1 MYLSS
6 WRDISFRI
14 LRRMVRRQS
23 VFQTI
28 TRPRACDNQSH
39 YSLSPMMPIDTGN
52 DIHCKPGQID
62 TSTSVWTDA
71 GRLARRCLL
80 LLASVLCLLVA
91 SNANAQTSW
100 ILGDFA
106 TNAES
111 DIDQTPKIS
120 AMCVNDTVGGTRT
133 YAGWQI
139 KDAAGN
145 IIAKNYYDSLDN
157 WDATYGEKVSL
168 ATLTNP
174 GENYVL
180 ETYCAA
186 QFIFHAENV
195 AWNRREFKVASLSGS
210 ATTSI
215 EKNTVTVSGTVGNGA
230 NGVLVMIDGDVVA
243 VEKELTSD
251 FSVEVSAAVGTHAVK
266 VFATYDKHTQLI
278 GSSDIKIHAPP
289 EVTISAVREFT
300 QSPAFVITGTATSE
314 ADINSAWYEWQ
325 APADAGG
332 GRSGYITVTPAKR
345 FDFFEHIDL
354 IADGTHRFRIWAKA
368 GDKQENYSKWAS
380 TMLDR
385 KPPELLN
392 LTTVKDGFLSADTEL
407 RVKASDL
414 DPRDENGSGIESV
427 QIEATD
433 KDGVKYGWR
442 HMTLQSGTLHDGE
455 YTIPIGSLFTFKD
468 VPAGNVRFQVW
479 AQDRAKNPVYANRI
493 VYKKAKLPI
502 ASVTV
507 PAAPTNKDSI
517 ALGIKIDGEVEIR
530 KIWMDAWKID
540 KDGKQ
545 IDIPRADIGFTKS
558 KYVAFNHP
566 FQFPYGEG
574 KYSFRIIAEADDKQQ
589 TDMSKQEVM
598 RAVFDKTKPTV
609 ELLSPKADSKHKT
622 ELEIKF
628 KVEDRYGSG
637 VEDVQMEV
645 CKKGEDCNTWLTGI
659 PNDGKGVYSQT
670 LPLTDLESGA
680 FTVTIWVKDKA
691 DNREWA
697 YFDFDKELNAGDAAT
712 PTLSFKATDGSDA
725 SAPFYPDTER
735 LLRVAVA
742 AQAKIE
748 GGNMA
753 YALPDGLSQAG
764 PAGLNSAL
772 SSNAPASAS
781 QLSQWRGNGNL
792 LTGVDME
799 KDAVIVIDIPVK
811 MSKTLPQPKISM
823 EDQTTF
829 FEVTG
834 KNFSGTARAEA
845 IWRGDWK
852 MAPADLRLPVSR
864 TFDLSA
870 LSDIDIWSKQS
881 GGYDTAEPAKWNR
894 NSLHCSGSEMT
905 CTRNA
910 FDTDIKL
917 RFTEQTSK
925 KTVDL
930 TLSGTRHQTLL
941 NGRPSRTGALDA
953 SVNPGVDA
961 EARFS
966 VSLSKNALARLP
978 GAGQWRA
985 HLAMDLQDHANTHL
999 ADFSSDLV
1007 LNVSDTTGMAL
1018 QPPRIALLDGSHQD
1032 NDRSGSFTTGNTL
1045 TYRIVYEA
1053 TRDLKR
1059 FQLDYALPPGLAHE
1073 GNPSFHGAGG
1083 TIQPPLSDDQG
1094 SKLLR
1099 FPIDIK
1105 KGQILVIDVPLRI
1118 QSGAAARVV
1127 SQVFVVAE
1135 DFDAMPSDEA
1145 ILNIQRRFGVSESLA
1160 LTLEMLE
1167 MVGQDAL
1174 IAQQTP
1180 FTYRVVLSAKTQALD
1195 SPSLSYRLPGG
1206 MQAAGKPVLKDAASH
1221 VKLAINAQWDGD
1233 ADTELLAGGATL
1245 PRGESIAIEIPVM
1258 VKDVVG
1264 DGVFVQSSVDAGAAN
1279 LDGTLQKSH
1288 RIKIRERTV
1297 TGDRVRIVKS
1307 MDAAA
1312 AVQPGANIRYQIR
1325 VSNQTFKTVRNL
1337 LIRDRAPDHT
1347 TLIDASCGD
1356 LPAASCKTL
1365 TLSDADV
1372 ADGNMTHAAL
1382 CRGTSPP
1389 SDPQGKHVFWCLN
1402 GDLEPLADYTVDYS
1416 VRIDGAAPAP

>member
-1 MYLSS
+1 MAGSIAHEAQAYVFAPTLVSKSSNIMENSIMKNLSHASQKINKVPEASRDKSPLLPLRWLLVLSWLLMLVVGKDVTAAGVHLKGNLGSWFTIDQGTTIGFWCEAKGLETRNNAGWTIDGDMAGAAPSEYLGYDSS
-6 WRDISFRI
+6 EWDSWLNTDIQFSNF
-14 LRRMVRRQS
+14 
-23 VFQTI
+23 
-28 TRPRACDNQSH
+28 A
-39 YSLSPMMPIDTGN
+39 
-52 DIHCKPGQID
+52 KPGQTYTINGYC
-62 TSTSVWTDA
+62 STPPFGDST
-71 GRLARRCLL
+71 
-80 LLASVLCLLVA
+80 ASR
-91 SNANAQTSW
+91 SFS
-100 ILGDFA
+100 ILPLSG
-106 TNAES
+106 
-111 DIDQTPKIS
+111 
-120 AMCVNDTVGGTRT
+120 
-133 YAGWQI
+133 
-139 KDAAGN
+139 
-145 IIAKNYYDSLDN
+145 
-157 WDATYGEKVSL
+157 
-168 ATLTNP
+168 
-174 GENYVL
+174 
-180 ETYCAA
+180 
-186 QFIFHAENV
+186 
-195 AWNRREFKVASLSGS
+195 KVAFSVDK
-210 ATTSI
+210 TTI
-215 EKNTVTVSGTVGNGA
+215 TASGTVGDGA
-230 NGVLVMIDGDVVA
+230 NGVIVYLDGKVA
-243 VEKELTSD
+243 GTADNLTSD
-251 FSVEVSAAVGTHAVK
+251 FSIAVPADVGIHVLN
-266 VFATYDKHTQLI
+266 VFATYNQKHPQLI
-278 GSSDIKIHAPP
+278 GIDHITIFDPP
-289 EVTISAVREFT
+289 EIRITMPREFT
-300 QSPAFVITGTATSE
+300 QLPAFVITGDASSVAE
-314 ADINSAWYEWQ
+314 IKSAWYEWQ
-325 APADAGG
+325 APAGAGG
-332 GRSGYITVTPAKR
+332 GGSGYVTVDPAEI
-345 FDFFEHIDL
+345 FDFTERINL
-354 IADGTHRFRIWAKA
+354 NEDGKHWFRIWAQA
-368 GDKQENYSKWAS
+368 GDKQEIYSEWVS
-380 TMLDR
+380 TILDR
-385 KPPELLN
+385 KPPELTN
-392 LTTVKDGFLSADTEL
+392 LTTVKDGFLAADTEI

-414 DPRDENGSGIESV
+414 DPRKENGSGIESI

-433 KDGVKYGWR
+433 KNGVKYGWH
-442 HMTLQSGTLHDGE
+442 HMTLQSGTPHEGE
-455 YTIPIGSLFTFKD
+455 YTIPIGSLFVFKD

-479 AQDRAKNPVYANRI
+479 AQDRAKNPVYADQI
-493 VYKKAKLPI
+493 VYKKAKLPV

-507 PAAPTNKDSI
+507 PIAPTNKDSI
-517 ALGIKIDGEVEIR
+517 DLGIKIDGEVEIR

-540 KDGKQ
+540 TDGKR
-545 IDIPRADIGFTKS
+545 IDIPRADIRFTKS
-558 KYVAFNHP
+558 KHVAFNHP
-566 FQFPYGEG
+566 FQFPDGEG

-589 TDMSKQEVM
+589 TDMSKQAIV

-628 KVEDRYGSG
+628 KVEDKYGSG
-637 VEDVQMEV
+637 VEDVQMQI
-645 CKKGEDCNTWLTGI
+645 CKKGEDCNAWLTGI
-659 PNDGKGVYSQT
+659 PNDGKGAYAKT

-697 YFDFDKELNAGDAAT
+697 YFDFEKELNAGDAAT
-712 PTLSFKATDGSDA
+712 PTLSFKAADGSDA

-748 GGNMA
+748 GVNIA

-764 PAGLNSAL
+764 PAGLNSTL
-772 SSNAPASAS
+772 SRNAPAAVS

-792 LTGVDME
+792 LVGVDME

-811 MSKTLPQPKISM
+811 MSKAPPSGLKVSM
-823 EDQTTF
+823 ADQTTS

-834 KNFSGTARAEA
+834 KNFSGAARAEA

-930 TLSGTRHQTLL
+930 TLSGTRHQTTVT
-941 NGRPSRTGALDA
+941 GRPTRTGALDA
-953 SVNPGVDA
+953 TANPGANADVDA

-999 ADFSSDLV
+999 ADFSSDIV

-1018 QPPRIALLDGSHQD
+1018 QPPRIALLEGSHGD

-1053 TRDLKR
+1053 TRNLTR
-1059 FQLDYALPPGLAHE
+1059 FQLDYALPPGLAHD
-1073 GNPSFHGAGG
+1073 GNPPFHGAGG
-1083 TIQPPLSDDQG
+1083 TIQPPLSHDQG
-1094 SKLLR
+1094 SKLLQ

-1127 SQVFVVAE
+1127 SQVVAVAE
-1135 DFDAMPSDEA
+1135 DFDAMPSEEA

-1167 MVGQDAL
+1167 MVGQDAV

-1180 FTYRVVLSAKTQALD
+1180 FTYRIVLSAKTQTLD

-1206 MQAAGKPVLKDAASH
+1206 MQAAGQPVLKDAASH
-1221 VKLAINAQWDGD
+1221 VKLAINAGWDGD

-1264 DGVFVQSSVDAGAAN
+1264 DSVFVQSTVDAGAAN

-1288 RIKIRERTV
+1288 RIKIRERAV

-1307 MDAAA
+1307 MDADA

-1347 TLIDASCGD
+1347 TLLDASCGD

-1372 ADGNMTHAAL
+1372 AEGNMTHAAL

-1416 VRIDGAAPAP
+1416 VRIDGVAAVR